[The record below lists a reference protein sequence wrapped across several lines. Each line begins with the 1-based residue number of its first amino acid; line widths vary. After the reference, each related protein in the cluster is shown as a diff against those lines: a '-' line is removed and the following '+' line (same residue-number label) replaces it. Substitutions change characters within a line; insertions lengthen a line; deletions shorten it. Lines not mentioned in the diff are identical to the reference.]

1 MNSKTTIPAPSSY
14 AADGIAAGTRVHP
27 YPTAPAMDTAALAE
41 IIRVQATTWV
51 PREFGIT
58 VSGPEGFAAAPTGG
72 VSQLFGVLT
81 EQVHVWG
88 VSVGGDAEPWGIA
101 HLLSGHA
108 DALWAVQGRGD
119 AHLLGALYSLI
130 AARAHLHEG
139 HEGAV
144 ALDPF
149 ADDRRPLD
157 EMALIETIRVQLA
170 TCAPVTLALPGQ
182 IPERWEM
189 RDAADLSDIL
199 GTVLAGQIPER
210 WEMRDAAD
218 LSDLLG
224 TVLDA
229 AEAAYG
235 DRADTDSVR
244 GLAHLANARAHG
256 LRAAYGHGDAYLVG
270 ALNSLILA
278 AASL

>member
-1 MNSKTTIPAPSSY
+1 MNSKTTTTPTPSSY
-14 AADGIAAGTRVHP
+14 AADGIAAGTRVYP

-51 PREFGIT
+51 PREFGIM
-58 VSGPEGFAAAPTGG
+58 VSGPRGFAAAPTGA
-72 VSQLFGVLT
+72 VSQLFGLLT

-144 ALDPF
+144 SLDPF

-170 TCAPVTLALPGQ
+170 TCAPVTF
-182 IPERWEM
+182 
-189 RDAADLSDIL
+189 
-199 GTVLAGQIPER
+199 TLAGQIPER

-224 TVLDA
+224 AVLDA
-229 AEAAYG
+229 AEAAHG
-235 DRADTDSVR
+235 DRTDTDSVR
-244 GLAHLANARAHG
+244 GMAHLANARAHG